1 MTNDQIWQAV
11 LGELEL
17 TLSKANFI
25 TWFKNTFIATK
36 KEGEYIIGVPNAFTR
51 EWLQNKYHKNI
62 SRALQSITSE
72 RITRVEYEIHNL
84 RPTTPQNLI
93 QDIGRKP
100 KGQAIQPIVQLKEK
114 QMAAAT
120 VAEPN
125 TAPVKKNLNPRYLFD
140 NFVVGANNELAHA
153 AAKAVA
159 KSPGTAYN
167 PLFIYGG
174 VGLGKT
180 HLIQAIGNTLEI
192 EQNKRIVYV
201 TCEEFTDDFINYIQK
216 GKDGES
222 VFKSR
227 YRQCDVLLIDDIQF
241 LSGKERTQEEFFHTF
256 NSLYQSNKQIVL
268 TSDRPPKAIA
278 AIEDRLV
285 SRFEGGMIADIG
297 LPDLETRKVILESK
311 CNEKGINMPDEVLN
325 FIASNIQHNIRE
337 LEGALSTVI
346 AHCQLHN
353 ISPSEETAKAV
364 LSNILTNPNKR
375 ALTPKHIINV
385 VSDFY
390 DIKTNEMLAKNR
402 KKEVAWPRQI
412 AMFLMRR
419 EGKVSYPSIGR
430 ELGGRDH
437 TTAIH
442 AYEKVNKEISKND
455 DLRQEIEVVRQKL
468 YMPQ

>member
-25 TWFKNTFIATK
+25 TWFKNTFIAAK
-36 KEGEYIIGVPNAFTR
+36 NEGEYVIGVPNAFTR

-62 SRALQSITSE
+62 SRALLSVTSE
-72 RITRVEYEIHNL
+72 RITKIGYEIHNH
-84 RPTTPQNLI
+84 RPIGPQNLI

-100 KGQAIQPIVQLKEK
+100 NGQPVQPVVELKE
-114 QMAAAT
+114 QRPAAPSAT
-120 VAEPN
+120 FAVSTEN
-125 TAPVKKNLNPRYLFD
+125 KKLNPRYLFD

-180 HLIQAIGNTLEI
+180 HLIQAIGNTLCV
-192 EQNKRIVYV
+192 EQDKKIVYV
-201 TCEEFTDDFINYIQK
+201 TCEEFTEDFINYIQK

-222 VFKSR
+222 AFKNR

-278 AIEDRLV
+278 ALEDRLV

-297 LPDLETRKVILESK
+297 LPDLETRKVILGRK

-353 ISPSEETAKAV
+353 INPTEETAKSV
-364 LSNILTNPNKR
+364 LSNILTNPNKK
-375 ALTPKHIINV
+375 ALTPKHIINI

-390 DIKTNEMLAKNR
+390 DIQSHDMLAKNR

-419 EGKVSYPSIGR
+419 EGKSSYPSIGR

-442 AYEKVNKEISKND
+442 AYEKVNKEVAKND
-455 DLRQEIEVVRQKL
+455 DLRQEIEIIRQKL

>member
-25 TWFKNTFIATK
+25 TWFKSTFIANK
-36 KEGEYIIGVPNAFTR
+36 NEGEYVIGVPNAFTR

-62 SRALQSITSE
+62 SRALQSITSD
-72 RITRVEYEIHNL
+72 RITKIDYEIHNHK
-84 RPTTPQNLI
+84 PAAPQNLI
-93 QDIGRKP
+93 QDIGKKP
-100 KGQAIQPIVQLKEK
+100 SGQPVQPVVELKE
-114 QMAAAT
+114 QQPT
-120 VAEPN
+120 VA
-125 TAPVKKNLNPRYLFD
+125 APENKKLNPRYLFE
-140 NFVVGANNELAHA
+140 NFVVGSNNELAHA
-153 AAKAVA
+153 AAKAVS
-159 KSPGTAYN
+159 KSPGTTYN

-180 HLIQAIGNTLEI
+180 HLIQAIGNILLN
-192 EQNKRIVYV
+192 EQNKKIVYV

-216 GKDGES
+216 GKNSES
-222 VFKSR
+222 VFKDR

-268 TSDRPPKAIA
+268 TSDRPPKAISSL
-278 AIEDRLV
+278 EDRLV

-297 LPDLETRKVILESK
+297 LPDLETRKVIIERK
-311 CNEKGINMPDEVLN
+311 CNEKGITMPDEVLS

-337 LEGALSTVI
+337 LEGALSTVV

-353 ISPSEETAKAV
+353 VNPTEEIAKSV
-364 LSNILTNPNKR
+364 LSNILTNPNKK
-375 ALTPKHIINV
+375 AITPKHIISIISN
-385 VSDFY
+385 FY
-390 DIKTNEMLAKNR
+390 DVQISELLAKNR
-402 KKEVAWPRQI
+402 KKEIAWPRQI
-412 AMFLMRR
+412 AMFLMRE
-419 EGKVSYPSIGR
+419 EGKSSYPSIGR

-442 AYEKVNKEISKND
+442 AYEKVNKEVSKND
-455 DLRQEIEVVRQKL
+455 DLRQEIEIIKQKL
-468 YMPQ
+468 YMPR